1 MNNLFVGQEYMER
14 TSFSEADVNA
24 FAELSGDN
32 NPIHIDDTVAKNS
45 RFGARIV
52 HGIFVASFISKIIGT
67 KLPGKGSVYL
77 EQNLQFKAPVYI
89 DEEVCICVKILEIN
103 NRVITLETNVYD
115 KNERCLLEGKAKVLY
130 EI

>member
-1 MNNLFVGQEYMER
+1 MN
-14 TSFSEADVNA
+14 T

-32 NPIHIDDTVAKNS
+32 NPIHIDETVAKNS
-45 RFGARIV
+45 RFGERIV

-67 KLPGKGSVYL
+67 KLPGKGSIYL

-103 NRVITLETNVYD
+103 NRVITLETDVYD
-115 KNERCLLEGKAKVLY
+115 KNEKC
-130 EI
+130 

>member
-1 MNNLFVGQEYMER
+1 MNNLFIGQEYIER

-77 EQNLQFKAPVYI
+77 EQNLLFKAPVYI

-103 NRVITLETNVYD
+103 NKVITLETNVYD
-115 KNERCLLEGKAKVLY
+115 KDERCLLEGKSKVLY
-130 EI
+130 EK